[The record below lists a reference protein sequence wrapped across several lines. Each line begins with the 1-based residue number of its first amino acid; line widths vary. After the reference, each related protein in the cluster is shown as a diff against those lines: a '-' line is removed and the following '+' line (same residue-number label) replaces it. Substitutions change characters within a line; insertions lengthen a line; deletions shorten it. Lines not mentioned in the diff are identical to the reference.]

1 MRYFLV
7 DKTVFDNKKVGM
19 YGKLIYAILCKFS
32 NADGT
37 CFPSRKTISKCGNFS
52 ISTYN
57 KYVSVM
63 LLENVLEKKIRVRK
77 NGSQTSNLFKLKKN
91 KENSFPVR
99 SDIFSKGL
107 SSTALCVYICLA
119 RYIAEDNCCRVSQRL
134 IADRCSISI
143 VSVIRAVKELKA
155 AGMLETIRQ
164 TNIDDNGNYVL
175 LYRLTDGTEYKNVI
189 RRKINIENTRIANVH
204 MKLYRNLKAVEK
216 RLGGITMPFVTPLH
230 MTYSPYAYD
239 TPPELYLY

>member
-7 DKTVFDNKKVGM
+7 DKTVFDNNKVGM
-19 YGKLIYAILCKFS
+19 YGKLIYAILCKFL

-99 SDIFSKGL
+99 SDIFAKDYL
-107 SSTALCVYICLA
+107 QQRCVYIFVWQDMWLKIIVVGY
-119 RYIAEDNCCRVSQRL
+119 R
-134 IADRCSISI
+134 SI
-143 VSVIRAVKELKA
+143 
-155 AGMLETIRQ
+155 
-164 TNIDDNGNYVL
+164 
-175 LYRLTDGTEYKNVI
+175 
-189 RRKINIENTRIANVH
+189 
-204 MKLYRNLKAVEK
+204 
-216 RLGGITMPFVTPLH
+216 
-230 MTYSPYAYD
+230 
-239 TPPELYLY
+239 